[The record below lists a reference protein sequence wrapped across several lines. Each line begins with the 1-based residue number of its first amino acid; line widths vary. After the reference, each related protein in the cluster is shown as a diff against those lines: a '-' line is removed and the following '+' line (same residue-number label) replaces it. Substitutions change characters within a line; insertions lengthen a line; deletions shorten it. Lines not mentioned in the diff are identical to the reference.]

1 MSKKAF
7 KNLFA
12 NVVNDYNFKKL
23 KKYVNKYNPILIVTG
38 VAIYVL
44 AGKISIH
51 TIDKNKR
58 QSRIIA
64 RIPFDTYDN
73 NLNWSETL
81 KWSIPTQITQKTG
94 ADNDFP
100 MNFVSGSESNSSEES
115 GELPPF

>member
-12 NVVNDYNFKKL
+12 NVVNDYNYKKL

-51 TIDKNKR
+51 TVDKAKR
-58 QSRIIA
+58 TSRIIA
-64 RIPFDTYDN
+64 KIPFDTYEN
-73 NLNWSETL
+73 SMNLNEQM
-81 KWSIPTQITQKTG
+81 KWTIP
-94 ADNDFP
+94 
-100 MNFVSGSESNSSEES
+100 S
-115 GELPPF
+115 